1 MLQYQFDVFILFYTV
16 FHKLIK
22 SQRQTGTGTGSVP
35 RGGGNLSWPLQVIM
49 MIIMMSM
56 VMIINIMM
64 IMMMII
70 LTTPG
75 DYDDYDSGNDYY
87 FYDDG
92 YRFVQLSI
100 QNWTNSIL
108 TTPGPPSLKMT
119 KRGPPRFEL
128 ILDKALCQV
137 PRQQIIPGL
146 GCQVTG
152 VGAKEDLDL
161 PVWGASSTRWAWAS
175 HESENKQK

>member
-1 MLQYQFDVFILFYTV
+1 
-16 FHKLIK
+16 
-22 SQRQTGTGTGSVP
+22 
-35 RGGGNLSWPLQVIM
+35 
-49 MIIMMSM
+49 
-56 VMIINIMM
+56 
-64 IMMMII
+64 MMMII

-75 DYDDYDSGNDYY
+75 GDDYYYDNDGDDYY

-128 ILDKALCQV
+128 ILDRALCEG

-161 PVWGASSTRWAWAS
+161 PVWGARSTRWAN
-175 HESENKQK
+175 HESGEKRKIMTSFRDLDFTPDLRMDARWWTRGIRVSGMGPVCFNRLVIMPTSCSIWRWG